1 MAIYDPTRLYETS
14 TIAYDLGIYDGF
26 APAPGE
32 EGPWQV
38 LLSVDLSSNGV
49 GDWFT
54 LDDPVKGVLD
64 NTTYKLA
71 GDLLVDITG
80 WVRNLTTKRGR
91 SRQLEKFTA
100 GSCSVVLDNRQRLFD
115 PTMAESPF
123 YGSIIPR
130 KQVIVSKNGIPVFSG
145 NVQDWN
151 FDYFVSGD
159 ATATMENSD
168 GFAFVSQRSVPVGTS
183 TAQLTGSRVT
193 AVLDAIYW
201 PIGQRAID
209 PGTRTVGADTIPVNT
224 NALNYLQKVE
234 TSENGALFMGKDGNF
249 TFKDSGAHP
258 FTGVTFGPAGI
269 PFIDYKVVYGT
280 EELWNRVKVSWLS
293 GTEMAEDTASQDT
306 YGVFETTY
314 ETLLS
319 TNTAAQALAAEL
331 LAEYKQ
337 PKYRVDEI
345 TVRVDGVDTGSQSQ
359 VMSLELADKILVE
372 WTPKFGGAISQ
383 YCIIDAISHRAGI
396 KEHYITFTLSETTI

>member
-1 MAIYDPTRLYETS
+1 VAIYDPTRLYETS
-14 TIAYDLGIYDGF
+14 TIVYDLGIYDGF
-26 APAPGE
+26 SPAPGQ

-38 LLSVDLSSNGV
+38 LLSVDLSANGV

-64 NTTYKLA
+64 NPTYFLS
-71 GDLLVDITG
+71 GDLLVDVTG
-80 WVRNLTTKRGR
+80 WVRSINAKRGR

-100 GSCSVVLDNRQRLFD
+100 GTCSVVLDNRQRLFD

-123 YGSIIPR
+123 FGSIVPR
-130 KQVIVSKNGIPVFSG
+130 KQVVVSKNGIPVFSG

-151 FDYFVSGD
+151 FDYSVNGD
-159 ATATMENSD
+159 STATMENSD
-168 GFAFVSQRSVPVGTS
+168 GFAFISQRSVPTGARTS
-183 TAQLTGSRVT
+183 QLTGARVS
-193 AVLDAIYW
+193 AILDAIFW
-201 PIGQRAID
+201 PAGQRDID
-209 PGTRTVGADTIPVNT
+209 TGSKTLTADTIAANT

-234 TSENGALFMGKDGNF
+234 TSENGALFIGRDGNF
-249 TFKDSGAHP
+249 TFKDSAARP
-258 FTGVTFGPAGI
+258 FTGVTFGPAGV

-280 EELWNRVKVSWLS
+280 EELWNRVKVTWAS
-293 GTEMAEDTASQDT
+293 GTETAEDATSQDT

-319 TNTAAQALAAEL
+319 TNTAAQNLAAEL
-331 LAEYKQ
+331 LAQYKD
-337 PKYRVDEI
+337 PTYRVDEI
-345 TVRVDGVDTGSQSQ
+345 TVRVDGINSGSQSQ

-383 YCIIDAISHRAGI
+383 YCSIDAISHRAGI
-396 KEHYITFTLSETTI
+396 KEHYITLTLSETTI

>member
-14 TIAYDLGIYDGF
+14 TIDYDVGIYDGF
-26 APAPGE
+26 SPAPGE

-38 LLSVDLSSNGV
+38 LLSVDLSANGV

-54 LDDPVKGVLD
+54 LDDPVKGVLN
-64 NTTYKLA
+64 NTTYLLA

-80 WVRNLTTKRGR
+80 WVRNISTKRGR

-100 GSCSVVLDNRQRLFD
+100 GSCSVVLDNRERLFD
-115 PTMAESPF
+115 PTLVESPF

-151 FDYFVSGD
+151 FDYFVNGD

-168 GFAFVSQRSVPVGTS
+168 GFAFVSQRSVPTGTS
-183 TAQLTGSRVT
+183 TSQLTGARVS

-201 PIGQRAID
+201 PAGQRVID
-209 PGTRTVGADTIPVNT
+209 SGTRTLTADVIPANT

-234 TSENGALFMGKDGNF
+234 TSENGALFMARDGNF
-249 TFKDSGAHP
+249 TFKDAGAHP
-258 FTGVTFGPAGI
+258 FTGVTFGTTGI

-280 EELWNRVKVSWLS
+280 EELWNRVKVTWAS
-293 GTEMAEDTASQDT
+293 GTEIAEDTTSQDT

-314 ETLLS
+314 DTLLS
-319 TNTAAQALAAEL
+319 TDVAAQALAAEL
-331 LAEYKQ
+331 LAQYKD
-337 PKYRVDEI
+337 PTYRVDEI
-345 TVRVDGVDTGSQSQ
+345 TVRVDGIDSGSQSQ
-359 VMSLELADKILVE
+359 VMSLELADKILVS

-383 YCIIDAISHRAGI
+383 YCLIDAISHRAGI

>member
-1 MAIYDPTRLYETS
+1 MAIYDPTRRYETS
-14 TIAYDLGIYDGF
+14 TISYNLGIYDGF
-26 APAPGE
+26 SRAPGA

-38 LLSVDLSSNGV
+38 LLSVDLSANGV

-64 NTTYKLA
+64 NTTYFLA

-80 WVRNLTTKRGR
+80 WVRSINTKRGR

-100 GSCSVVLDNRQRLFD
+100 GSCSVVLDNRERLFD

-123 YGSIIPR
+123 FGSIVPR
-130 KQVIVSKNGIPVFSG
+130 KQVLVYKNGVHVFSG

-168 GFAFVSQRSVPVGTS
+168 GFAFVSQRSVPVGSRTS
-183 TAQLTGSRVT
+183 QLTGARVS
-193 AVLDAIYW
+193 AILDAIFW
-201 PIGQRAID
+201 PVGQRQID
-209 PGTRTVGADTIPVNT
+209 PGTRTLTADTIAANT

-234 TSENGALFMGKDGNF
+234 TSENGALFMAKDGNF

-258 FTGVTFGPAGI
+258 FTGVTFGPSGI

-280 EELWNRVKVSWLS
+280 EELWNRVKVTWAS
-293 GTEMAEDTASQDT
+293 GTEVAEDSTSQDT

-319 TNTAAQALAAEL
+319 TNTAAQNLAAEL
-331 LAEYKQ
+331 LAQYKD
-337 PKYRVDEI
+337 PTYRVDEI
-345 TVRVDGVDTGSQSQ
+345 TVRVDGIDTGSQSQ
-359 VMSLELADKILVE
+359 VMSLELADKILVS

-383 YCIIDAISHRAGI
+383 YCLIDAISHRAGI